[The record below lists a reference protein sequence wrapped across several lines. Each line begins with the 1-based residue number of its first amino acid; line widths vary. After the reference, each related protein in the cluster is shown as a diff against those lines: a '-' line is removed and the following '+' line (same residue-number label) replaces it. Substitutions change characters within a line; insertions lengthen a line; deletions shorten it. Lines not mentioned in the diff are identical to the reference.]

1 MPVPLLLVLLLPVLL
16 SGCYLSRSADLPD
29 ELGRTWRGATVAVP
43 FSAVDPALADV
54 TGRMAEVED
63 RLQAAR
69 PAARLPVV
77 VFLHGCNGL
86 HPGYRVDLGFLRAQ
100 GYAVVAPDSFARDYK
115 PRSCDRHSKTGGFHP
130 GVIGFRLAETA
141 HALERVRAFPWV
153 DPDRIVLMGQSEG
166 GITTAN
172 WEGDGLAGRVILGW
186 TCQIPWPPLRGLR
199 GDRSTPVLSVVSRDD
214 PWFAPWY
221 VAGDCGTD
229 MDGFADARSVVLDG
243 ATHHVL
249 RLPEAQQA
257 VAEFLARVAPTRVAP
272 ALARPG
278 PPVGVPALRGKPLRP
293 G

>member
-1 MPVPLLLVLLLPVLL
+1 MRRPPIPLLLVLLL

-186 TCQIPWPPLRGLR
+186 TCQIPWPPLWGLR
-199 GDRSTPVLSVVSRDD
+199 GDPRDPGAVGGQPRRPVVRAVVRRRRLRHRHGRVRRRPFGGAGRLD
-214 PWFAPWY
+214 PPCAAAARGA
-221 VAGDCGTD
+221 AGGG
-229 MDGFADARSVVLDG
+229 GFPGPGRAYPG
-243 ATHHVL
+243 G
-249 RLPEAQQA
+249 
-257 VAEFLARVAPTRVAP
+257 
-272 ALARPG
+272 ARPG
-278 PPVGVPALRGKPLRP
+278 
-293 G
+293 